1 MRNRQ
6 GTNPQDDSAN
16 DGTVDPLFVRRQR
29 VDPREHDQVSQSQ
42 TISTLAQRRIKTR
55 MISKARPRHRP
66 PGDILLVSLR
76 RRPRLRLH
84 RQVGEGQAEGADQ
97 VCQDKE
103 FTQDQPY

>member
-1 MRNRQ
+1 
-6 GTNPQDDSAN
+6 
-16 DGTVDPLFVRRQR
+16 
-29 VDPREHDQVSQSQ
+29 
-42 TISTLAQRRIKTR
+42 

-97 VCQDKE
+97 VCRDYE
-103 FTQDQPY
+103 FAHDQPSLRILTKTRVGTGGVRGNQIHSGVI